1 MKNLDIKNLS
11 NNIDNI
17 KKIKEKCNLV
27 NLLLIKK
34 SIKLYLAIFGTV
46 LSSFMVAVLSI
57 YFLFNEELAFKILL
71 GILPAMLTCGA
82 IVFFMARHKDSEF
95 YRNIKIELQAIFSGL
110 ERKNNLRSK
119 ISLFFIKEEKEL
131 NEIRK
136 NLTTEEIE
144 LYSQLEDSFYLK
156 DNLNTFIYQK
166 LKDFFD
172 NNDNVTLLQNKKT
185 ILTIIDSLEP
195 NSTEYKESLLLRKKI
210 IKE

>member
-1 MKNLDIKNLS
+1 MKRWWNRK
-11 NNIDNI
+11 
-17 KKIKEKCNLV
+17 
-27 NLLLIKK
+27 
-34 SIKLYLAIFGTV
+34 
-46 LSSFMVAVLSI
+46 
-57 YFLFNEELAFKILL
+57 LL
-71 GILPAMLTCGA
+71 GLVL
-82 IVFFMARHKDSEF
+82 
-95 YRNIKIELQAIFSGL
+95 
-110 ERKNNLRSK
+110 
-119 ISLFFIKEEKEL
+119 EEKEL

-172 NNDNVTLLQNKKT
+172 NNDNVTLLQNKKP
-185 ILTIIDSLEP
+185 ILTLINSLEL